1 MTRADRQLFTV
12 LLALVL
18 LSIPVV
24 SFAAADLGSGS
35 VATVVAPS
43 GTTRISLAT
52 DARYTIQGRHGEVV
66 VVVSD
71 GALRCVESSC
81 DDQVCVR
88 AGELSPGRPI
98 VCAPNGVSISTVG
111 GGDDLDAVSR

>member
-1 MTRADRQLFTV
+1 VTRADRQLFAA

-18 LSIPVV
+18 LSIPVTTLAV
-24 SFAAADLGSGS
+24 ADSGS
-35 VATVVAPS
+35 VASVVAPS
-43 GTTRISLAT
+43 GTTRIPLGT